1 MPKQSK
7 ATMAP
12 AQDLGN
18 DILDWDINPLTQ
30 PQVTTRSPA
39 PKAMPKIKTQPVPM
53 PKQTSDI
60 GTIVANILLRMR
72 QKNSVDVP
80 MSPEEQAVFD
90 NYVKRYLSSGQSF
103 EREAGRQQEQLI
115 QDNVTPY
122 PYEQTLKDRADAIQ
136 YDNLIKAYANRNSPV
151 REQAP
156 VRDYSGQLYA
166 PTDANLEATY
176 QNPSADWNYQ
186 FINQEPIKEQPQTTV
201 PITTTPI
208 QQTTTMPT
216 TKPVIPA
223 ITPTATIPNQ
233 PTQPTQP
240 TNPMTQEQIDLI
252 KDRLPP
258 EILAALMK
266 NSASGKF
273 PWEIR
278 PDYYNTINRGGVG
291 ITQALLDMLV
301 KSGEENRILK
311 DYEKYY
317 GAAVKK
323 DDQGRYY
330 TERPYSQQEL
340 QQQALNALKQRAM
353 DIQEGGQATQRYV
366 ADRYSITKP
375 TITGQNALEQQQGWS
390 KLEKEKQENR
400 KEIAGIR
407 QQYAK
412 DRQDAGIVT
421 ANDLLGAFATMA
433 NQQKR

>member
-12 AQDLGN
+12 AQDFGN

-39 PKAMPKIKTQPVPM
+39 PKAMPKIKTQSVPM
-53 PKQTSDI
+53 PKQTSDV

-136 YDNLIKAYANRNSPV
+136 YDNLIKAYANRNRPV

-166 PTDANLEATY
+166 PTDANLEAAF

-186 FINQEPIKEQPQTTV
+186 FINQEPIKEQPQT
-201 PITTTPI
+201 PISTTTTPI
-208 QQTTTMPT
+208 QQTTTAPT

-223 ITPTATIPNQ
+223 ITPTTPI

-240 TNPMTQEQIDLI
+240 TKPMTQEQIDLI

-291 ITQALLDMLV
+291 ITKALLDMLV
-301 KSGEENRILK
+301 KAGEENRILK

-323 DDQGRYY
+323 NDQGGYY

-340 QQQALNALKQRAM
+340 QQQIINQQKQRAM
-353 DIQEGGQATQRYV
+353 DLEESGQATQRYV
-366 ADRYSITKP
+366 SDRYSMTKP
-375 TITGQNALEQQQGWS
+375 EMMGKNALALQQGWS

-407 QQYAK
+407 QQYIK
-412 DRQDAGIVT
+412 ENQQAGRVT
-421 ANDLLGAFATMA
+421 ANDLLGAVATMV